1 MIIVMTIGF
10 IILMACIVAVAVY
23 LNKKIDALDEAVHW
37 YINTKIDGVDERV
50 DALDEAVFRYMKDE
64 HNAKVNVNE

>member
-10 IILMACIVAVAVY
+10 VILMACIVAVANR

-37 YINTKIDGVDERV
+37 YINTKIEGVD
-50 DALDEAVFRYMKDE
+50 D
-64 HNAKVNVNE
+64 